1 MKDVAGRKLSVGDV
15 VSYTTPDYKDLNL
28 GVIVNFSH
36 RKLRIKT
43 ARLLHRGSSNAHV
56 ELLDEKQSTLVYP
69 STTTLIP
76 ELKIPEAISKVLTK

>member
-15 VSYTTPDYKDLNL
+15 VSYTTSDYKDLKL

-36 RKLRIKT
+36 RKLRIRT
-43 ARLLHRGSSNAHV
+43 VRLLHRGSSNAHV
-56 ELLDEKQSTLVYP
+56 ELLDDKQSTLVYP

-76 ELKIPEAISKVLTK
+76 ELRVSEEIPKV